1 MKQNKLDCCVV
12 RDLLPSYIEDLTEP
26 ETSRQVAE
34 HLEDCADCRT
44 REQQMRAQLP
54 IQPVSKKSLRFLKR
68 ARHNRILSALCAVLL
83 ALLIIT
89 LWFFYLYPYA
99 NTEKGRLKAVQDY
112 IVCGDSSN
120 ADAVNMYGK
129 PIHYIPKGTPVQV
142 ISYTEVDNSLFISF
156 AAQDDTNS
164 VGILEL
170 VRGINGRYRLADA
183 LWGTGSK
190 VFCRGWSTYD
200 AWTNGNLYRYYL
212 VLAGFD
218 CKDVDSMRI
227 TYSYDFIEEPTKYP
241 SVQNF
246 TTHTEEYQKTYPITD
261 TTFLWAWDDAQLV
274 SDLGI
279 ANYDESSSISIAGT
293 PVLLDKAGND
303 VTDQYIGTTDSNW
316 FNIED
321 ETDLRYIYIFMFGIF
336 VFGIL
341 AALQILEDK

>member
-26 ETSRQVAE
+26 ETSRQIAA
-34 HLEDCADCRT
+34 HLEGCEDCRT

-68 ARHNRILSALCAVLL
+68 ARHNRMLSALCTVLL

-120 ADAVNMYGK
+120 ADAVTWYGD

-142 ISYTEVDNSLFISF
+142 ISYAEVNNALFISF
-156 AAQDDTNS
+156 AAEDEENS

-170 VRGINGRYRLADA
+170 VRGVNGRYRPADA
-183 LWGTGSK
+183 LWGTGST
-190 VFCRGWSTYD
+190 VIYQDWSTQD
-200 AWTNGNLYRYYL
+200 TWIDGNQYRYYL
-212 VLAGFD
+212 TLAGFG
-218 CKDVDSMRI
+218 CKNVASMRI
-227 TYSYDFIEEPTKYP
+227 TYSCDFEDPTKYP

-246 TTHTEEYQKTYPITD
+246 TTHTEEYQKTYSVTGG
-261 TTFLWAWDDAQLV
+261 TFLWAWDEAQIAA
-274 SDLGI
+274 DLGI
-279 ANYDESSSISIAGT
+279 ADYDELLSISIAST
-293 PVLLDKAGND
+293 PVLLDKDGND
-303 VTDQYIGTTDSNW
+303 VTKQYIDTTDSNW
-316 FNIED
+316 SSAED

>member
-34 HLEDCADCRT
+34 HLSDCADCRT

-68 ARHNRILSALCAVLL
+68 ARHNRMLSALCAVLL
-83 ALLIIT
+83 TLLIIT

-129 PIHYIPKGTPVQV
+129 PIHYIPKGTSVQ
-142 ISYTEVDNSLFISF
+142 ITSYAEVGDSLFISF
-156 AAQDDTNS
+156 AAEDDDNS

-170 VRGINGRYRLADA
+170 VRGINGRYRPANA
-183 LWGTGSK
+183 FYGTGSK

-200 AWTNGNLYRYYL
+200 SWTNGNQYRYYL
-212 VLAGFD
+212 TLAGFD
-218 CKDVDSMRI
+218 CNNVASMRI
-227 TYSYDFIEEPTKYP
+227 TYSYNFIEDPTVENSP
-241 SVQNF
+241 
-246 TTHTEEYQKTYPITD
+246 THTEEYQKTYPITD
-261 TTFLWAWDDAQLV
+261 TTFLWAWDDTQIAA
-274 SDLGI
+274 DLGI
-279 ANYDESSSISIAGT
+279 ANYDAESSSIDLFGT
-293 PVLLDKAGND
+293 PVLLDKDGND
-303 VTDQYIGTTDSNW
+303 VTDQYIDTTDSTW
-316 FNIED
+316 SNIED
-321 ETDLRYIYIFMFGIF
+321 ETDLRYIYILMFGIF

-341 AALQILEDK
+341 AALQILENK

>member
-34 HLEDCADCRT
+34 HLSDCADCRM

-68 ARHNRILSALCAVLL
+68 ARHNRMLSALCAVLL

-120 ADAVNMYGK
+120 ADAVTWYGD
-129 PIHYIPKGTPVQV
+129 PIHYIPKDTPVQ
-142 ISYTEVDNSLFISF
+142 ITSYAEINNVLFISF
-156 AAQDDTNS
+156 TAEDDDNS

-183 LWGTGSK
+183 LWGTGST
-190 VFCRGWSTYD
+190 VIYQDWSTPD
-200 AWTNGNLYRYYL
+200 TWTDGNQYRYYL
-212 VLAGFD
+212 TLAGFD
-218 CKDVDSMRI
+218 CKDVASMRI
-227 TYSYDFIEEPTKYP
+227 TYSYNCIENPTDP
-241 SVQNF
+241 TVQNL
-246 TTHTEEYQKTYPITD
+246 TTHTEEYQKTYPVTD
-261 TTFLWAWDDAQLV
+261 STFLWTWDQTQIAA
-274 SDLGI
+274 DLGI
-279 ANYDESSSISIAGT
+279 ADYAELPSITIAGT
-293 PVLLDKAGND
+293 PVLLDKDGND
-303 VTDQYIGTTDSNW
+303 VTKQYIDTTASNW
-316 FNIED
+316 SSVED
-321 ETDLRYIYIFMFGIF
+321 ETDLRYIYILMFGIF